1 MKQAVLILISFI
13 IMAPCLLAQN
23 PLSLK
28 ECVDYAMDHNHT
40 LQKSRL
46 DCEKSEQ
53 ARKEI
58 IGALLP
64 QVNASGSMA
73 YNIKINEV
81 VMPNFMNS
89 MLPVAM
95 QDPNASK
102 YMTVQMGMDYS
113 ANLGANLIQQVL
125 NFSLFNAVDISKSA
139 KKMTEIGVEIST
151 DEVIEHTAT
160 IYYNIQVLGY
170 GLEQFDNSIALMD
183 KTLKVMEVNKANG
196 IVRQVD
202 LDRIKVSKTNL
213 LTQKRNMSDARE
225 IQKNLLKL
233 EMGLPMSENIEIQN
247 IDIATMEEMI
257 ERRQV
262 SDFDVNGLL
271 PFQLIKKK
279 EELTFLQKRSAQ
291 YEALPTLSLGANYT
305 YNFVSDEFFRGDTFH
320 KIPVSMVSLNLRI
333 PIFSGMSR
341 QSKFNQAKIEMT
353 KAVQDEQQLEQSLT
367 MAHSNATMQLEN
379 SLETIELQRSNKQL
393 AEDVYNVTD
402 SNFKDG
408 ISSLSDVLNASS
420 SLIQSQISYVQALNS
435 YVQSYIQMK
444 KSEGTIREI
453 LK

>member
-40 LQKSRL
+40 LQKSKL
-46 DCEKSEQ
+46 DREKSEQ

-102 YMTVQMGMDYS
+102 YMTVQMGMNYS

-125 NFSLFNAVDISKSA
+125 NFSLFNAVDISKSTNEMA
-139 KKMTEIGVEIST
+139 DIGVEMST
-151 DEVIEHTAT
+151 DDVIEH
-160 IYYNIQVLGY
+160 
-170 GLEQFDNSIALMD
+170 
-183 KTLKVMEVNKANG
+183 
-196 IVRQVD
+196 
-202 LDRIKVSKTNL
+202 L

-247 IDIATMEEMI
+247 IDIATLEEMI

-262 SDFDVNGLL
+262 SNFDVNGLL

-279 EELTFLQKRSAQ
+279 EQLTFLQKRSAQ

-305 YNFVSDEFFRGDTFH
+305 YNFVSDEFFKGDTFH

-353 KAVQDEQQLEQSLT
+353 KALQDEQQLEQSLT